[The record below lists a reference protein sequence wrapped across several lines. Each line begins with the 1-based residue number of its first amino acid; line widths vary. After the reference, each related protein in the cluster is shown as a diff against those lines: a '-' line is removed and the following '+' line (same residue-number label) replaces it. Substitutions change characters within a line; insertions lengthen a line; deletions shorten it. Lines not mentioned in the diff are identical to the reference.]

1 MGVGEKPTVT
11 PARQVVDRKGILS
24 VMGLAI
30 EITDLTKTYG
40 KVAALDKVR
49 LSIEAGEFLVL
60 LGPSGCGKTTLLRCI
75 AGLETPD
82 EGRISIG
89 GQTVL
94 DAARGISV
102 PSGRR
107 QVGMVFQSYA
117 LWPHMTVYENI
128 GFGLWIQKLPAKK
141 ARQQVDDVLK
151 DLGMEGLGDRYPSE
165 LSGGQQQRV
174 AVARLLATQP
184 PVFLM
189 DEPLSNLDARLRL
202 DMRSEL
208 KRLHYRLG
216 VTTVYVTHDQT
227 EAMTMAS
234 RVVVMN
240 AGQIQQIDEPRKI
253 YHDPASLFVAEFVG
267 MPRINSLPARIEQKG
282 EKTWLITEDLNI
294 QMPCPIDRKEV
305 TAAVRP
311 EDISLNMEPQ
321 PGTTEFRIY
330 AVLPS
335 GPEQY
340 VQVKRGGSTL
350 MIRETRQ
357 LELKMDQPVWIRI
370 EPSAINLYDR
380 DDGTAVLIEPKNS
393 FVNEEPTISA
403 HLPPKGG

>member
-1 MGVGEKPTVT
+1 MSPFMDV
-11 PARQVVDRKGILS
+11 
-24 VMGLAI
+24 AI
-30 EITDLTKTYG
+30 EIKDLTKIYG
-40 KVAALDKVR
+40 KVRALDRVN
-49 LSIEAGEFLVL
+49 LTIEAGEFLVL
-60 LGPSGCGKTTLLRCI
+60 LGPSGCGKTTLLRSI

-82 EGRISIG
+82 EGQITIG
-89 GQTVL
+89 DQTVF
-94 DAARGISV
+94 DAVRGITV
-102 PSGRR
+102 PSGKR

-141 ARQQVDDVLK
+141 AREQVDGVLQ
-151 DLGMEGLGDRYPSE
+151 DLGMKGLGDRYPSE

-253 YHDPASLFVAEFVG
+253 YHQPASLFVAEFVG
-267 MPRINSLPARIEQKG
+267 MPRINSLPAKIVQRDGKS
-282 EKTWLITEDLNI
+282 WLTTENLTIPLPGRFD
-294 QMPCPIDRKEV
+294 PREV

-311 EDISLNMEPQ
+311 EDIRLFLEPH
-321 PGTTEFRIY
+321 PEATEFRIY

-340 VQVKRGGSTL
+340 VQVKREDRTL

-357 LELKMDQPVWIRI
+357 LDLKMDQSVWIRI
-370 EPSAINLYDR
+370 EPSAVNLYDK
-380 DDGTAVLIEPKNS
+380 DSGTAIPVDTKNS
-393 FVNEEPTISA
+393 VVEKEDSNSEQPPT
-403 HLPPKGG
+403 KGG

>member
-1 MGVGEKPTVT
+1 M
-11 PARQVVDRKGILS
+11 
-24 VMGLAI
+24 AI
-30 EITDLTKTYG
+30 EIRNLSKAYG
-40 KVAALDKVR
+40 KVAALNKVD
-49 LSIEAGEFLVL
+49 LLIEPGEFLVL

-82 EGRISIG
+82 EGEIIIG
-89 GQTVL
+89 DQTVF
-94 DAARGISV
+94 AADRGISM
-102 PSGRR
+102 PSGKRR
-107 QVGMVFQSYA
+107 VGMVFQSYA

-128 GFGLWIQKLPAKK
+128 GFGLWLQKISTQNAKK
-141 ARQQVDDVLK
+141 QMDRILQ
-151 DLGMEGLGDRYPSE
+151 DLGMDGLGNRYPSE

-234 RVVVMN
+234 RVVVMD
-240 AGQIQQIDEPRKI
+240 AGQIQQIDEPRTI
-253 YHDPASLFVAEFVG
+253 YNQPASLFVAEFVG
-267 MPRINSLPARIEQKG
+267 MPRINTLPAQIVRQDGKS
-282 EKTWLITEDLNI
+282 WLTADDITI
-294 QMPCPIDRKEV
+294 QIPYGPVQKEV
-305 TAAVRP
+305 TAAIRP
-311 EDISLNMEPQ
+311 EDISLFTEPH
-321 PGTTEFRIY
+321 PGATEFRVY

-340 VQVKRGGSTL
+340 VQVKRGDRTL

-357 LELKMDQPVWIRI
+357 LDLSMDQPVWIFI

-380 DDGTAVLIEPKNS
+380 ESGTA
-393 FVNEEPTISA
+393 ISREGKDGFSA
-403 HLPPKGG
+403 KEDSISK